1 MNISQTS
8 IAFSQMLS
16 DSLTEKTALPFIKHT
31 LAPNPIVKP
40 GEEFQT
46 LTIGGSICQSDRM
59 RIDPTSPSLELGI
72 RGAGRKIHSLDRKVQ
87 EQPAFNTEEEFLSY
101 FESLL
106 DPNVRV
112 VALNFAY
119 PLNPV
124 SRNGLLDGVLVS
136 GSKENTFTGLVGKP
150 VGETIEQ
157 YIKQK
162 LDREIRVSVA
172 NDTICLLLSG
182 LTKYKWNEI
191 AAGIAGTGLNFAI
204 FLDEHT
210 AINLESANFNKFE
223 QTPEGRQIDKESVSP
238 GDAVFEKEISGA
250 YLYKHFNLIAER
262 NGLKTRISSSKELD
276 KLAEYAEHFT
286 HDNRHSELGS
296 ESMELNRFRVPP
308 SLKLQRASKPG
319 MTNEGKLAQIAHTLL
334 QRSADLVACQIAG
347 IMEFQKRDLI
357 FVMQGSLFW
366 KGYKYKETVDKTVKR
381 LTKYRAQF
389 VKIEN
394 ADLLGAAKLIV

>member
-31 LAPNPIVKP
+31 LAPTPIVKP

-124 SRNGLLDGVLVS
+124 ARNGLLDGILVS

-157 YIKQK
+157 YVKQK
-162 LDREIRVSVA
+162 LDHVIRVSVA

-182 LTKYKWNEI
+182 LTKYRGDEL
-191 AAGIAGTGLNFAI
+191 AAGIVGTGLNFAI

-210 AINLESANFNKFE
+210 AVNLEAANFNQFD
-223 QTPEGRQIDKESVSP
+223 PSP
-238 GDAVFEKEISGA
+238 VGKIIEKKSTA
-250 YLYKHFNLIAER
+250 
-262 NGLKTRISSSKELD
+262 
-276 KLAEYAEHFT
+276 
-286 HDNRHSELGS
+286 
-296 ESMELNRFRVPP
+296 
-308 SLKLQRASKPG
+308 PG
-319 MTNEGKLAQIAHTLL
+319 
-334 QRSADLVACQIAG
+334 
-347 IMEFQKRDLI
+347 
-357 FVMQGSLFW
+357 
-366 KGYKYKETVDKTVKR
+366 
-381 LTKYRAQF
+381 
-389 VKIEN
+389 
-394 ADLLGAAKLIV
+394 

>member
-1 MNISQTS
+1 MKSREISALIHYTKQ
-8 IAFSQMLS
+8 FVSQLGSAQDISLS
-16 DSLTEKTALPFIKHT
+16 SLPFIKHT
-31 LAPNPIVKP
+31 LAPNPLVKP
-40 GEEFQT
+40 GEEFQS

-59 RIDPTSPSLELGI
+59 RIDGNV
-72 RGAGRKIHSLDRKVQ
+72 HSLNHKVL
-87 EQPAFNTEEEFLSY
+87 EQPAFNSVAEFLTY
-101 FESLL
+101 VESLI

-124 SRNGLLDGVLVS
+124 ARNGLLDGILVS

-157 YIKQK
+157 YVKQK
-162 LDREIRVSVA
+162 LDHVIRVSVA

-182 LTKYKWNEI
+182 LTKYRGDEL
-191 AAGIAGTGLNFAI
+191 AAGIVGTGLNFAI
-204 FLDEHT
+204 FLDGHT
-210 AINLESANFNKFE
+210 AVNLEAANFNQFE
-223 QTPEGRQIDKESVSP
+223 QSPEGKIIDKKSSAP
-238 GDAVFEKEISGA
+238 GTALFEKEVSGA

-262 NGLKTRISSSKELD
+262 NGLKIRISSTKELG

-357 FVMQGSLFW
+357 FIMQGSLFW

-394 ADLLGAAKLIV
+394 ADLFGAAKLIV